1 MEDKELNQF
10 LKNALSTNFKPDYE
24 LNVRIVQKARG
35 NNMIKTKRVKKLST
49 VAAVCCLILC
59 CTVTAFAAWN
69 FLTPKDIA
77 SEYGDKQLA
86 KAFESKDAV
95 LINESQTYG
104 KYMVTLLG
112 AVSGSDLSDFCSDNN
127 QVSTAKTYAVVAIS
141 QNDGTPMPAT
151 SSNEYGKESFLISP
165 FIQGLN
171 PKDYNIF
178 TMNGGYFE
186 IVKNGIM
193 YRMIECDNIELFAD
207 RDLYL
212 GVSNTAFYNNE
223 AYNFDEKTGKISPN
237 SSYKEMNILFHLPL
251 KSDKADK
258 KAAELYLK
266 KLALSQGNDVDKN
279 KAAEDQ
285 SKEGVVDITEIT
297 EHWTLLS
304 EKKVAPDKAGTIY
317 YSYKTMQG
325 GSGEGSIT
333 EDALFDEGQIGY
345 SKNFNLIKEGDKDKV
360 SKQVAVLFSRD
371 KDGDVTVSVYETDK

>member
-10 LKNALSTNFKPDYE
+10 LKKALSTNFKPDYE
-24 LNVRIVQKARG
+24 LNVKIMQRSRG
-35 NNMIKTKRVKKLST
+35 NNMIKVKRVKKIST
-49 VAAVCCLILC
+49 VAAVCSLILC

-69 FLTPKDIA
+69 FLTPKDVA

-95 LINESQTYG
+95 LINESQTYD

-151 SSNEYGKESFLISP
+151 SSNEYGKEAFLISP

-193 YRMIECDNIELFAD
+193 YRMIECDNIKLFAD
-207 RDLYL
+207 RNLYL
-212 GVSNTAFYNNE
+212 GVSNTTFYNRE
-223 AYNFDEKTGKISPN
+223 AYNFDDKTGKISPN
-237 SSYKEMNILFHLPL
+237 SSYKGMNILFDLPL
-251 KSDKADK
+251 KTNKADK
-258 KAAELYLK
+258 KAAEQYLK
-266 KLALSQGNDVDKN
+266 KLALSQENDGDKD

-285 SKEGVVDITEIT
+285 SKEGAVDITEII
-297 EHWTLLS
+297 EHWTLVS
-304 EKKVAPDKAGTIY
+304 EQKVTPDKEGRIY
-317 YSYKTMQG
+317 HSYETKN
-325 GSGEGSIT
+325 GSGEGFIV
-333 EDALFDEGQIGY
+333 EEALFDKDQTGY
-345 SKNFNLIKEGDKDKV
+345 SKNFQITESGHKIKQAILYYREKNGE
-360 SKQVAVLFSRD
+360 
-371 KDGDVTVSVYETDK
+371 VTISVYETDK